1 MAAILGKRLAK
12 CFPDSNISQL
22 VFPPPSTFN
31 PLRDIPDPHWKG
43 AVAIVTGGAVGIG
56 YYTVLAL
63 LQKNARV
70 YIVTRS
76 VTKANEAIR
85 KLREETGREAIFLHL
100 DLADHASVRRAARE
114 FTNKEE
120 KLDILF
126 NNAGVM
132 LVPLDQLGAQGY
144 DLRTNALGHYYFTSL
159 LKPLLNQSTRLNGEK
174 ARVVFTSSS
183 AFEYAP
189 GDGIEFDVLKGG
201 PARDAKIKE
210 YGVSSIPGKGA
221 GWMIYGISKFANVL
235 TSNIFQ
241 HFYADELSSYSVNP
255 GGIRS
260 ELQRHG
266 SSFEQV
272 ISKALLKPTP
282 YVLYAGTMPEAGN
295 EPGGYFIPWARVS
308 EQKPRL
314 KNVELQMRFKEWVD
328 AELRAFEEASEGG
341 RA

>member
-1 MAAILGKRLAK
+1 MLA
-12 CFPDSNISQL
+12 
-22 VFPPPSTFN
+22 
-31 PLRDIPDPHWKG
+31 
-43 AVAIVTGGAVGIG
+43 
-56 YYTVLAL
+56 
-63 LQKNARV
+63 
-70 YIVTRS
+70 
-76 VTKANEAIR
+76 
-85 KLREETGREAIFLHL
+85 
-100 DLADHASVRRAARE
+100 
-114 FTNKEE
+114 
-120 KLDILF
+120 
-126 NNAGVM
+126 
-132 LVPLDQLGAQGY
+132 PLDQLTAQGY
-144 DLRTNALGHYYFTSL
+144 DLHFGTNALGHYYFTNL
-159 LKPLLNQSTRLNGEK
+159 LRPLSNQSTQLNGEK

-183 AFEYAP
+183 AFEFAP

-221 GWMIYGISKFANVL
+221 GWMIYGISKFANFL

-282 YVLYAGTMPEAGN
+282 MGALTQLYAGTMPEAGN